1 MECDVIG
8 TFESAL
14 RGVDVGLERTT
25 AADAQDA
32 VAELLE
38 PPAIGVPLPFD
49 GVSLPET
56 VETAQTPDEL
66 EAATTGIT
74 AVEFAVANYGSVA
87 IRSSPA
93 GEEPISLYADVHVA
107 VVAASDVLPDM
118 EAAFERLGDDAR
130 NGADTVLA
138 TGPSATADMGAL
150 VTGAH
155 GPKAVHAVVIEDR

>member
-1 MECDVIG
+1 MESDVIG

-14 RGVDVGLERTT
+14 QEVDVRLERTT
-25 AADAQDA
+25 AADARGVLTD
-32 VAELLE
+32 LLE
-38 PPAIGVPLPFD
+38 PPAVGVPLPFD
-49 GVSLPET
+49 GVSLPEA
-56 VETAQTPDEL
+56 VETEPTPDEL

-74 AVEFAVANYGSVA
+74 AVEFAVADYGSVA
-87 IRSSPA
+87 IRSSPV

-118 EAAFERLGDDAR
+118 KATFERLGDDAR